1 MSFPRDT
8 VASFGAMSLSS
19 SGGGRR
25 GGGDKRGGGKKPSG
39 SGRID
44 VPLASPKK
52 TRSPLSSHSV
62 SESTRERRSCQPIR
76 Q

>member
-25 GGGDKRGGGKKPSG
+25 GGGDKRGGGKKPGG

-44 VPLASPKK
+44 VPLTSPKK
-52 TRSPLSSHSV
+52 TRSPIAVVLDI
-62 SESTRERRSCQPIR
+62 CKQFPNNLLGP
-76 Q
+76 